1 MSAKKDRVQ
10 DLCSA
15 AIKRVDEAIANHQR
29 GQPEDLSVPM
39 LINIRAE
46 LVNMQESLAPATFRP
61 SFGRFIL
68 DWPDQH
74 GLIQQLSN
82 VAYEYGRLK

>member
-10 DLCSA
+10 NLCSA
-15 AIKRVDEAIANHQR
+15 AIKRVDEAIANHQG

-46 LVNMQESLAPATFRP
+46 LVNMQGALAPGTFRP

-82 VAYEYGRLK
+82 VAYEYERLK